1 MKDHKGHTALFF
13 GSFDPIHMGHL
24 IIAEYFIN
32 LDEISELWFVLS
44 PCNPFKQDQ
53 LLTPESIRKEL
64 LDEAIKGEERFR
76 VCDVEFTMEAPH
88 YTCKTIQVL
97 KEQYPQKSFVLLIG
111 GDNLSDFD
119 KWKNHHEILE
129 TLPVYVY
136 PRRGF
141 RNSAFD
147 HYPNL
152 HKTKAPIV
160 EISSTQIKKNLAE
173 GLSARFLLPPGVYEL
188 IREKRLYV

>member
-1 MKDHKGHTALFF
+1 MFF
-13 GSFDPIHMGHL
+13 GSFDPIHIGHL
-24 IIAEYFIN
+24 IIAEYFVN
-32 LDEISELWFVLS
+32 LEEIDELWFVLS
-44 PCNPFKQDQ
+44 PCNPFKQGQ
-53 LLTPESIRKEL
+53 TLTPEDIRKEM
-64 LDEAIKGEERFR
+64 LDAAIEEEVRFC
-76 VCDVEFTMEAPH
+76 VSDVEFTMEAPQ
-88 YTCKTIQVL
+88 YTFKTIKVL
-97 KEQYPQKSFVLLIG
+97 KELYPEKSFVLLIG

-141 RNSAFD
+141 ESNRFD

-152 HKTKAPIV
+152 HKTNAPIV

-173 GLSARFLLPPGVYEL
+173 GLSARFFLPHRVYDL
-188 IREKRLYV
+188 IRKKKLYW

>member
-1 MKDHKGHTALFF
+1 MKDQKESTALFF

-24 IIAEYFIN
+24 IIAEYFVN

-64 LDEAIKGEERFR
+64 LDAAIEEEDRFR
-76 VCDVEFTMEAPH
+76 VCDVEFAMEAPN
-88 YTCKTIQVL
+88 YTYKTIEVL
-97 KEQYPQKSFVLLIG
+97 KEKYPQRSFILLIG

-119 KWKNHHEILE
+119 KWKNHHEILQ

-141 RNSAFD
+141 QNSAFD

-152 HKTKAPIV
+152 RKTNAPIV
-160 EISSTQIKKNLAE
+160 EISSTLIKKNLAE
-173 GLSARFLLPPGVYEL
+173 GLSARFLLPPGVYDL
-188 IREKRLYV
+188 VRKKRLYI